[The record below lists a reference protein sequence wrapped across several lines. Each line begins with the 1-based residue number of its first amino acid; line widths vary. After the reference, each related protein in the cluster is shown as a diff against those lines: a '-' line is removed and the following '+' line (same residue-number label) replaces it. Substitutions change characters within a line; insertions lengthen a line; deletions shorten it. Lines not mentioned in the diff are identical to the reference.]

1 MIVESKMWAPRVLRA
16 YTFVATL
23 FFLIPEVIYGGFLLL
38 MRIKPLSSHVRQD
51 GICDGFE

>member
-1 MIVESKMWAPRVLRA
+1 MIVESKMWAPCVLRA

-23 FFLIPEVIYGGFLLL
+23 FFLIPEVIYGDFLLL

-51 GICDGFE
+51 GICDGFG